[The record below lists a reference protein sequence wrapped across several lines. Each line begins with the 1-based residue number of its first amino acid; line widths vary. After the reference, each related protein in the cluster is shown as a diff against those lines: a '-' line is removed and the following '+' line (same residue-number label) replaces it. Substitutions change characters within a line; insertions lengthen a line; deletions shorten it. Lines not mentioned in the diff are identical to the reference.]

1 MNEFIN
7 FLNENA
13 QNGEEYIPT
22 EGGNIQCWYN
32 NNLVYVAGMSDKKR
46 QEIENANY
54 NDYSNIELNWQ
65 MA

>member
-13 QNGEEYIPT
+13 QYGEEYVLT
-22 EGGNIQCWYN
+22 EGGNIQCWHN
-32 NNLVYVAGMSDKKR
+32 NNLVYVSGMNDEKR
-46 QEIENANY
+46 QEIENTNY
-54 NDYSNIELNWQ
+54 NDYSNIELDWQ